1 MYLLVLVAMV
11 VGLYFA
17 SAAWE
22 RPRPAA
28 VVAAILWLLYA
39 IYEFQIASG
48 VLCDAQCN
56 IRVDLV
62 LALPLL
68 GIATLFA
75 CNTPGQRSVVKR
87 VLGVISLII
96 FVLLVAPLVYIALV
110 GFPADTQPP
119 PNSQPSPK

>member
-1 MYLLVLVAMV
+1 MYLLVLVAVV

-17 SAAWE
+17 NAAWE
-22 RPRPAA
+22 RPRPAV

-56 IRVDLV
+56 IRVDII

-75 CNTPGQRSVVKR
+75 CNTPGQRTVVKK

-96 FVLLVAPLVYIALV
+96 VVLLLMPLVYIAFV
-110 GFPADTQPP
+110 GFPADTPS
-119 PNSQPSPK
+119 NSSSQPSPK